1 MKDAMNVLL
10 TRRSIRSYK
19 SDPVPEEIVE
29 KIIEAGLYAPTGM
42 GLQDPVIIAVTNK
55 EMRDKIAKEN
65 AAVMERCRS
74 LLRRARHPS
83 GRCEG
88 LPQRRV

>member
-19 SDPVPEEIVE
+19 GDPVPEEIIE

-42 GLQDPVIIAVTNK
+42 GLQDPIIIAVTNK
-55 EMRDKIAKEN
+55 EMRDKNAKEN
-65 AAVMERCRS
+65 AAVM
-74 LLRRARHPS
+74 
-83 GRCEG
+83 GRDSA
-88 LPQRRV
+88 PF